1 MSTARFIGLV
11 LIGTPFA
18 ALAIAMTRDLGAR
31 AVLLLFGAIAVA
43 VALFVAG
50 SYLAFGPPA

>member
-1 MSTARFIGLV
+1 MSTARFIGLA

-18 ALAIAMTRDLGAR
+18 VMAIAMTRDLGVR

-43 VALFVAG
+43 VAFFFAG